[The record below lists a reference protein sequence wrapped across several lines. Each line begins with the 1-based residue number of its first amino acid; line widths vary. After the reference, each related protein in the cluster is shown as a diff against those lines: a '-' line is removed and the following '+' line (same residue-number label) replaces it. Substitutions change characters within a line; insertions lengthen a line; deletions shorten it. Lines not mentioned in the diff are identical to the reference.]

1 MRSAA
6 RWGGSAAAAAAGG
19 GAGAALASA
28 WRDGVDHAAL
38 AAAQHGEAAARAQA
52 QLAKLT
58 AAATAAERR
67 HQAHVE
73 ARRAAAAAGR
83 SGGGGGGSGG
93 GGGGARG
100 REVAVDVGPGEV
112 AAIGRRH
119 RAAPINNSE
128 LAHAEVGK
136 AERVLQEHRRKS
148 LAAET
153 ALANLEQALLV
164 RCTSLRHTHSS
175 DAAFASLVIV
185 TPLSVAAP
193 HHPQFKQLAEK
204 RRQRTEEAH
213 AVEPWSKAP
222 SRDTGGLRAR
232 GSERSASGR
241 PAQPSGKPK
250 QPPPPP
256 RGGGALPAVAGG
268 RHGAPG
274 VSNLCD
280 PFWLRFTYVAPVLVT
295 KY

>member
-1 MRSAA
+1 VRSAA
-6 RWGGSAAAAAAGG
+6 RWGGSAAAARARG

-58 AAATAAERR
+58 AAAAAAERR

-73 ARRAAAAAGR
+73 ARRAAAAGR
-83 SGGGGGGSGG
+83 GGGGVQ
-93 GGGGARG
+93 G
-100 REVAVDVGPGEV
+100 RELAVDVGPGEV

-119 RAAPINNSE
+119 RATPMNNSE

-164 RCTSLRHTHSS
+164 RCTSFRHTHSS

-185 TPLSVAAP
+185 TPLNVAAP
-193 HHPQFKQLAEK
+193 RHLNSNS
-204 RRQRTEEAH
+204 
-213 AVEPWSKAP
+213 W
-222 SRDTGGLRAR
+222 LR
-232 GSERSASGR
+232 SDASGR
-241 PAQPSGKPK
+241 SRRTQWSRGPRRPLATRMVCGPEAASDQPAAGQPS
-250 QPPPPP
+250 
-256 RGGGALPAVAGG
+256 RAASRSSRRRRRRAVGAHRPQ
-268 RHGAPG
+268 
-274 VSNLCD
+274 
-280 PFWLRFTYVAPVLVT
+280 WLVGDTVRQAFPTFAIHFG
-295 KY
+295 